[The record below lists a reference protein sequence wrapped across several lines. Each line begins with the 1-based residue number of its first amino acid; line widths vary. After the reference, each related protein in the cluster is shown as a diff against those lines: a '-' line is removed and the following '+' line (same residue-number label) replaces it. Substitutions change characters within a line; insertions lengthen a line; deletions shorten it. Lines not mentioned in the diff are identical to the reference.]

1 MPKLSVAAF
10 PELEYAQRLV
20 AINMRRIRL
29 KKNLTQEQVAELSN
43 TTPVWISVCEKGTRN
58 LSVRSLSVIAYALGV
73 PMAALLDTKDYPE
86 TDRTKR
92 VYSKQTPKRVTK
104 S

>member
-1 MPKLSVAAF
+1 
-10 PELEYAQRLV
+10 
-20 AINMRRIRL
+20 
-29 KKNLTQEQVAELSN
+29 
-43 TTPVWISVCEKGTRN
+43 
-58 LSVRSLSVIAYALGV
+58 VRSLSVIAYALGV

-92 VYSKQTPKRVTK
+92 VYSKQAPKRVTK

>member
-20 AINMRRIRL
+20 ARNMRRIRL

-58 LSVRSLSVIAYALGV
+58 LSVRSLSVIAYGLGV

-92 VYSKQTPKRVTK
+92 VYSKQAPKRVTK